1 MAFTVNAKMPR
12 LSVKAGSVIAKELQ
26 SLMSSMGGS

>member
-12 LSVKAGSVIAKELQ
+12 LSVKAGSVIAIKLQ
-26 SLMSSMGGS
+26 SLKSPMGGS